1 MAEALLGVGG
11 NVGDVRRTLNEA
23 VALFADGK
31 DVKLRFASSHY
42 LTPPWGVL
50 EQPRFTNMA
59 IVVDTTLSPRAL
71 LDRAMN
77 VESAFDR
84 DRYRE
89 KRWGPRPVD
98 IDLLSYDNLTLDE
111 PGLILPHPRLFERA
125 FVLVPLNE
133 IVPGRVIAGRNIKEA
148 LARVDDRGIERLP
161 PLPAS

>member
-1 MAEALLGVGG
+1 MAEALLGFGG
-11 NVGDVRRTLNEA
+11 NVGDVRKTLNEA

-31 DVKLRFASSHY
+31 DVTLRFASSHY

-59 IVVDTTLSPRAL
+59 IVVETALTPRAL
-71 LDRAMN
+71 LQRAMN
-77 VESAFDR
+77 TESAFDR

-98 IDLLSYDNLTLDE
+98 IDLLSYDNLTLNE

-161 PLPAS
+161 PLPTA